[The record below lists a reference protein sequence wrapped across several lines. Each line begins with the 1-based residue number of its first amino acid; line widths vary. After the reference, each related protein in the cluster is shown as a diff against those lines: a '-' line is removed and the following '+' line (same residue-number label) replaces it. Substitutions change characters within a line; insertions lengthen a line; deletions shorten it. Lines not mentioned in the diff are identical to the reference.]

1 MARRN
6 DHTREELME
15 MAISA
20 GQKIISEDGFDQFS
34 ARKVAKEIGY
44 TVGTIYNI
52 FDSHNDLI
60 LHINSATLDDMYAFI
75 THKMNK
81 KHSGNNAIKN
91 LFSYY
96 IMFAQENYNR
106 WSALFEFNIP
116 QGDSLPDWQTN
127 KILALFALVETLL
140 LPIVNNDKE
149 KAERYSRALWAGA
162 HGICQLGITGKLGQ
176 VSTDSIHV
184 LANSLIDNFI
194 NGIKI

>member
-127 KILALFALVETLL
+127 KSKYRDEHFVLRV
-140 LPIVNNDKE
+140 
-149 KAERYSRALWAGA
+149 
-162 HGICQLGITGKLGQ
+162 
-176 VSTDSIHV
+176 SIHDHFHKGDCPEKPHRIV
-184 LANSLIDNFI
+184 F
-194 NGIKI
+194 